1 VAGKIVVFP
10 EETGF
15 VMAFTA
21 DNQFN
26 NSKIPQLKILVVDD
40 DTLNQRMMQL
50 LLTREGHQVDLVSNG
65 LEAFEAI
72 KIKKYDVVFM
82 DLQMPVMDGVEAS
95 SRIRQWE
102 NGGQHTFIVALTA
115 SYLPEQG
122 HMLFEA
128 GIDNYIAKPFE
139 IEQVQRLLKYGF
151 QARANDGS
159 EPPKLLASELP
170 PEKVLDIQKGIVQVG
185 GDENMYREL
194 LKDFIEGLPK
204 RLRAI
209 RDYFAV
215 KDLVELSRTAHNL
228 SGIAASLGA
237 SQLSD
242 CAKKLDKQSV
252 EGYTESL
259 DTLVQ
264 EIQLVVGRLLEFSN
278 NFLAEKQVNV
288 ESV

>member
-1 VAGKIVVFP
+1 
-10 EETGF
+10 
-15 VMAFTA
+15 MAFTA

-50 LLTREGHQVDLVSNG
+50 LLTREGHLVDLVSNG

-82 DLQMPVMDGVEAS
+82 DLQMPVMDGIEAS
-95 SRIRQWE
+95 ARIRQWE

-122 HMLFEA
+122 HVLFDA

-151 QARANDGS
+151 QARAK
-159 EPPKLLASELP
+159 EAVQPKLLASELS
-170 PEKVLDIQKGIVQVG
+170 PEKLLDVQKGIVQVG

-194 LKDFIEGLPK
+194 LSDFIEGLPQ

-209 RDYFAV
+209 QNYFTE

-228 SGIAASLGA
+228 SGIAANLGA

-259 DTLVQ
+259 DPLIQ
-264 EIQLVVGRLLEFSN
+264 EIHLVVDRLLEFSN
-278 NFLAEKQVNV
+278 NFLAKKQLNI

>member
-1 VAGKIVVFP
+1 MVVFP

-72 KIKKYDVVFM
+72 KIKTYDVVFM

-122 HMLFEA
+122 HVLFDA

-151 QARANDGS
+151 QARAKEAVQPKPLES
-159 EPPKLLASELP
+159 ELSPEKLLD
-170 PEKVLDIQKGIVQVG
+170 VQKGIVQVG

-194 LKDFIEGLPK
+194 LSDFMQGLPK
-204 RLRAI
+204 RLRAMQNF
-209 RDYFAV
+209 YV
-215 KDLVELSRTAHNL
+215 EKDLVGLSRAAHNL
-228 SGIAASLGA
+228 SGVAATLGA

-259 DTLVQ
+259 HGLIQ
-264 EIQLVVGRLLEFSN
+264 EIQLVVERLLEFTN

>member
-1 VAGKIVVFP
+1 
-10 EETGF
+10 
-15 VMAFTA
+15 MAFIA

-26 NSKIPQLKILVVDD
+26 NKKIPQLKILVVDD
-40 DTLNQRMMQL
+40 DVLNQRMMQL
-50 LLTREGHQVDLVSNG
+50 LLTREGHLVDLVSNG

-72 KIKKYDVVFM
+72 KVKTYDVVFM
-82 DLQMPVMDGVEAS
+82 DLQMPVMDGIEAS
-95 SRIRQWE
+95 RRIREWE
-102 NGGQHTFIVALTA
+102 NGGQHTFLVALTA

-122 HMLFEA
+122 HVLFEA
-128 GIDNYIAKPFE
+128 GIDNYISKPFE
-139 IEQVQRLLKYGF
+139 MEQVQRLLKYGF
-151 QARANDGS
+151 QARASHESDQ
-159 EPPKLLASELP
+159 PKFVESGLP
-170 PEKVLDIQKGIVQVG
+170 PEKVLDFRKGIVQVG

-194 LKDFIEGLPK
+194 LSDFIEGLPK

-209 RDYFAV
+209 QQYFADR
-215 KDLVELSRTAHNL
+215 DLVELARTAHNL
-228 SGIAASLGA
+228 SGIAANLGA

-264 EIQLVVGRLLEFSN
+264 EIQLVVARLLEFSN
-278 NFLAEKQVNV
+278 NFLAQKQINV